1 MSKKDA
7 LCWCDHTY
15 VDMRDEE
22 AYEAVLWDHSQT
34 LSTPV
39 IRHLITHWEG
49 LIQIPMETSSRGK
62 RVRELWNRAE
72 KSRFM
77 VDPTFTTDRSKAYV
91 EHPYEKSLTK
101 KLIIAGVDAG
111 FRANLDLNLIT
122 RQVRHILDLRQDTV
136 LMPASVNLTLPEGDG
151 LVQKYSGTRLVDRHT
166 GCVMEAEDIERWD
179 NDVRRGCVR
188 ALETLGVVDFNWSA
202 V

>member
-15 VDMRDEE
+15 VDMRSDP
-22 AYEAVLWDHSQT
+22 AYEAVLWDHSQA

-49 LIQIPMETSSRGK
+49 LIQIPMETSPRGK
-62 RVRELWNRAE
+62 HVRELWNRAE

-77 VDPTFTTDRSKAYV
+77 VDPTFTSDRSKAYV

-101 KLIIAGVDAG
+101 KMIIAGVDAG
-111 FRANLDLNLIT
+111 FKADLDPGHIA

-136 LMPASVNLTLPEGDG
+136 LMPASVDDALPKGDG

-166 GCVMEAEDIERWD
+166 GCVMEAGDLERWD
-179 NDVRRGCVR
+179 NDVRNGCSR
-188 ALETLGVVDFNWSA
+188 ALEALGVVDFNWSVA
-202 V
+202 

>member
-15 VDMRDEE
+15 VDMRADE
-22 AYEAVLWDHSQT
+22 AYEVVLWDHSQA

-49 LIQIPMETSSRGK
+49 LIQVPMETSSRGK

-77 VDPTFTTDRSKAYV
+77 VDPTVTVDRSKAYV

-101 KLIIAGVDAG
+101 KLVIAAVDAG
-111 FRANLDLNLIT
+111 FRAGMDLNIIT

-136 LMPASVNLTLPEGDG
+136 LMPASVNDTLPEGDG

-166 GCVMEAEDIERWD
+166 GCVMEPEDLVRWD
-179 NDVRRGCVR
+179 NDVRRGCER
-188 ALETLGVVDFNWSA
+188 ALEVLGVTDFNWSLT
-202 V
+202 

>member
-1 MSKKDA
+1 MAKKDA
-7 LCWCDHTY
+7 LCWCEHAY
-15 VDMRDEE
+15 IDMRDDESF
-22 AYEAVLWDHSQT
+22 EAVLWDHSQA

-49 LIQIPMETSSRGK
+49 LIQVPMETSQRGK

-77 VDPTFTTDRSKAYV
+77 VDPTTTEDRSKAYV

-101 KLIIAGVDAG
+101 KMIIAGVEAG
-111 FRANLDLNLIT
+111 FKRNLDQTLII

-136 LMPASVNLTLPEGDG
+136 LMPASVNDTLPEGDG
-151 LVQKYSGTRLVDRHT
+151 LVQKYGSTRLVDRHKGVT
-166 GCVMEAEDIERWD
+166 LEPDDMERWD
-179 NDVRRGCVR
+179 NDVRHGCTR
-188 ALETLGVVDFNWSA
+188 ALETLGVKDFNWSLT
-202 V
+202 